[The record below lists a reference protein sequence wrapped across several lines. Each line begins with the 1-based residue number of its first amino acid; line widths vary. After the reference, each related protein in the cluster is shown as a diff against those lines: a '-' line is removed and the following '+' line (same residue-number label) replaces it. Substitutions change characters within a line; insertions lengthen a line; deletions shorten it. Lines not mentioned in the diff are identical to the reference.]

1 MALWESVTESLGGSW
16 TTNLLIG
23 TAAVIVAPI
32 VVPAVLAGL
41 RPVAKTAI
49 KGGVFLYDKAGEIVT
64 ETGEQMSDLVAEAR
78 AELVASAAARS
89 NSVPS

>member
-32 VVPAVLAGL
+32 VVPAVLAGI
-41 RPVAKTAI
+41 RPVAKAAI
-49 KGGVFLYDKAGEIVT
+49 TGGVFLYDKAGEMVT
-64 ETGEQMSDLVAEAR
+64 EAGEQMSDLVAEAR
-78 AELVASAAARS
+78 ADLVASAAARS
-89 NSVPS
+89 DSVPS